1 MRLINQSSCFL
12 SFFDMNIPKPKSIGG
27 TIKNKIVFSGSIV
40 FEKQQDT
47 IYKNHTTNKAN
58 YPEKG

>member
-1 MRLINQSSCFL
+1 
-12 SFFDMNIPKPKSIGG
+12 MNIPKPKSIGG